1 MLLLLTASISLLI
14 LNLYDN
20 KDMDL
25 WSRVRFYSFSTI
37 LQQWPVFYDTAEV
50 INEKMLCH
58 LWNNVMFQEESTKLQ
73 ALGGRGSVYQQR
85 PLWS

>member
-25 WSRVRFYSFSTI
+25 WSRVKFYSYSTI
-37 LQQWPVFYDTAEV
+37 LQQWPVSYDTAEV

-58 LWNNVMFQEESTKLQ
+58 LLNNVMFQEESTKLQ
-73 ALGGRGSVYQQR
+73 ALGG
-85 PLWS
+85 PT

>member
-1 MLLLLTASISLLI
+1 MLLLLTAIISLLI

-25 WSRVRFYSFSTI
+25 WSRVRFYSSSTI

-73 ALGGRGSVYQQR
+73 VLGGRGSVYQQR